1 MFFRKKWALV
11 LSGGGAKGFAHIGV
25 LKFIDESGLRPDM
38 IAGTSVGA
46 IIGGF
51 YACGMSGAEIEKFI
65 LEDFEFKNFF
75 DMKTLHLPDIS
86 IAKAFVIGES
96 LKNLFFRP
104 GVDSGVKLHN
114 IIKKLTEN
122 KKFGEE
128 MIPFACNS
136 VDLVT
141 HSHIIHREGTIAD
154 AIRASMSVP
163 GFFHPFRMNGMLLVD
178 GGIHDNMPVCIP
190 RRSGI
195 KNVIAVNLNSN
206 EPEKIEKF
214 ETGMDVI
221 VESLFI
227 NSRISE
233 KTKENTPTIEIL
245 ANDGRTNTDMKD
257 PAVSIEFGY
266 KKAKEMSD
274 LIFDMTT
281 PAIKKIFRKKPSA

>member
-1 MFFRKKWALV
+1 
-11 LSGGGAKGFAHIGV
+11 
-25 LKFIDESGLRPDM
+25 
-38 IAGTSVGA
+38 
-46 IIGGF
+46 
-51 YACGMSGAEIEKFI
+51 
-65 LEDFEFKNFF
+65 
-75 DMKTLHLPDIS
+75 

-266 KKAKEMSD
+266 KKAKEMSEQ
-274 LIFDMTT
+274 IFNVTT
-281 PAIKKIFRKKPSA
+281 PAIKNIFRKKTV